1 MEPAHREPP
10 APPVEGGGSVSLGRL
25 LAIFLKIGSI
35 GFGGGMAVIA
45 LMERELVRK
54 RRLVSPD
61 EFVHS
66 AGLGQVLGSFAVN
79 MAVFIGYRLFGV
91 AGALLSAVAFLAP
104 SIILVIVL
112 SDLYFRYH
120 AVPAL
125 QGAAA
130 GLGPVVIALILDA
143 AWSVGRKVLR
153 AWPAMLIAAGAL
165 AAGAASWNTVWVLV
179 AAGAAAFLLPVR
191 STAPRQPRQ
200 PEKAAGSGTPPPMQF
215 PFLAAAPVSK
225 LLVTFFKIGLVF
237 FGGGFVLVPVLHD
250 RLVTQLGWL
259 KPREFL
265 DGVAISNLTPGP
277 IAVLATF
284 AGFHMA
290 GIAGA
295 LAATVALFTP
305 GIALMLAISHQYG
318 RLRDDRHARRF
329 LAGVNPAVV
338 GLIVSAALVLGRSAL
353 VSWHG
358 YALLAV
364 SFGLLAAR
372 RWPPVLL
379 VAAGA
384 AAGYF
389 GLLP

>member
-1 MEPAHREPP
+1 VDGTA
-10 APPVEGGGSVSLGRL
+10 SVSLGRL
-25 LAIFLKIGSI
+25 LIVFLKIGSM
-35 GFGGGMAVIA
+35 GFGGGMAVVA
-45 LMERELVRK
+45 LMEQEFVRK
-54 RRLVSPD
+54 RRIIPVD

-66 AGLGQVLGSFAVN
+66 VGLGQVLGSFALN

-104 SIILVIVL
+104 SITLVIVL
-112 SDLYFRYH
+112 SNLYFRYH

-125 QGAAA
+125 QSAVA
-130 GLGPVVIALILDA
+130 GLAPVVIALILAA
-143 AWSVGRKVLR
+143 AWSVGRSVLR
-153 AWPAMLIAAGAL
+153 SWPAALIAAGAL
-165 AAGAASWNTVWVLV
+165 AAGVAQFNAVWVLV
-179 AAGAAAFLLPVR
+179 AAGAAALLLRVKPGLP
-191 STAPRQPRQ
+191 TQPRR
-200 PEKAAGSGTPPPMQF
+200 PGKVAGSGTLSLMLL
-215 PFLAAAPVSK
+215 PFFAAGPLSK
-225 LLVTFFKIGLVF
+225 LIVTFFKIGLVF

-259 KPREFL
+259 KPQEFL

-284 AGFHMA
+284 AGFHIA
-290 GIAGA
+290 GTLGA

-305 GIALMLAISHQYG
+305 GVVLMLAISHQYS
-318 RLRDDRHARRF
+318 RFRDDQHAQRF

-358 YALLAV
+358 YALLGV
-364 SFGLLAAR
+364 SFCLLAAF
-372 RWPPVLL
+372 RWPPVFIL
-379 VAAGA
+379 VIGA
-384 AAGYF
+384 AVGYF

>member
-1 MEPAHREPP
+1 VETADSEPSALRVDG
-10 APPVEGGGSVSLGRL
+10 AAAVSLGRL

-35 GFGGGMAVIA
+35 GFGGGMAVITI
-45 LMERELVRK
+45 MEQEFVRK
-54 RRLVSPD
+54 RRLIPLD

-66 AGLGQVLGSFAVN
+66 VGLGQVLGSFAVN
-79 MAVFIGYRLFGV
+79 VAIFIGYRLFGV
-91 AGALLSAVAFLAP
+91 AGALQSAVAFLAP
-104 SIILVIVL
+104 SITLVILL

-125 QGAAA
+125 QSAVA
-130 GLGPVVIALILDA
+130 GLAPIVIALILNA
-143 AWSVGRKVLR
+143 AWSVGRSVLR
-153 AWPAMLIAAGAL
+153 SWPAVLIATSAL
-165 AAGAASWNTVWVLV
+165 AAGVAQFNAVWVLIV
-179 AAGAAAFLLPVR
+179 AGAAAFLLPVK
-191 STAPRQPRQ
+191 SSLPTQPRR
-200 PEKAAGSGTPPPMQF
+200 PGKAAGSGTLSLVLLPVF
-215 PFLAAAPVSK
+215 ALAPISQ
-225 LLVTFFKIGLVF
+225 LVITFFKIGLVF
-237 FGGGFVLVPVLHD
+237 FGGGFVLVPVLHHK
-250 RLVTQLGWL
+250 LVTQLGRL
-259 KPREFL
+259 KPQEFL

-290 GIAGA
+290 GITGA

-305 GIALMLAISHQYG
+305 GVVLMLVISRQYS
-318 RLRDDRHARRF
+318 RFRDDQRAQRF

-338 GLIVSAALVLGRSAL
+338 GLVVSAAFVLGRSAL

-364 SFGLLAAR
+364 SFCLLAAL
-372 RWPPVLL
+372 RWPPVFTLGI
-379 VAAGA
+379 GA